1 MVYGLSDDNCNTGGG
16 IAAFNAIGA
25 ADKELRLLPG
35 LGHGWHTDGF
45 DAWLFDLPAWSGPF
59 EDRWV
64 YVSRNLSKPEHVQEV
79 ADIVKT
85 AKSVD
90 LNGML
95 FACGVERWHTWPA
108 DRKAR
113 LAEIKRIC
121 DAAGVEIIP
130 II

>member
-1 MVYGLSDDNCNTGGG
+1 MRR
-16 IAAFNAIGA
+16 IALALLAAAAYGA
-25 ADKELRLLPG
+25 AG
-35 LGHGWHTDGF
+35 Q
-45 DAWLFDLPAWSGPF
+45 PF

-64 YVSRNLSKPEHVQEV
+64 YVARNLTKPEHVQEV

-95 FACGVERWHTWPA
+95 FAYGVERWHTWPA

-113 LAEIKRIC
+113 LA
-121 DAAGVEIIP
+121 
-130 II
+130 

>member
-1 MVYGLSDDNCNTGGG
+1 MKKQMILALALAGAVCC
-16 IAAFNAIGA
+16 AAGA
-25 ADKELRLLPG
+25 
-35 LGHGWHTDGF
+35 
-45 DAWLFDLPAWSGPF
+45 PF

-64 YVSRNLSKPEHVQEV
+64 YVARNLTKPEHVQEV

-90 LNGML
+90 MNGML

-121 DAAGVEIIP
+121 DAADTIP
-130 II
+130 PTRPHCRARTCRSP